1 MRQFAIQVGQPLL
14 AVLFRPAE
22 TARDSRGWLS
32 YQMRSVAFL
41 ETGGVGSQL
50 SPR

>member
-14 AVLFRPAE
+14 AVLFRTAE
-22 TARDSRGWLS
+22 TARDSQESLP
-32 YQMRSVAFL
+32 YQTCSVAFL